1 MKTNYFSLLFFIRKT
16 RLLKN
21 GEAPISLRITVNGKR
36 AEMQLSRSI
45 EVSNWNQAKECAI
58 SKDARSKEL
67 NYYLESIRT
76 KIFSIQREM
85 QMDDKVLTPQ
95 SILNRFKGNDDSK
108 KMLLEVFREHNKQC
122 RELLDKDFVLGT
134 VLRYE
139 RTVTYLE
146 ELIQKNFQVS
156 DVPIKDIDNAFIRN
170 FEHYVKTQKGCAQ
183 NAATKYLKNL
193 KKITKQALANNW
205 ISVDPFKDIKF
216 SVTNS
221 NRDFL
226 LEDEVKLLLE
236 KEFTVKRLEKVRDIF
251 VFCCFTGL
259 AFTDVQNL
267 RKEHIFKDNF
277 GEWWIRKPREKT
289 NTMSQVP
296 LMDIPMKIL
305 EKYKN
310 DDECVKEVKLLP
322 VPSNQRMNSYLTE
335 IADVC
340 SINKKLTTHVARH
353 SFACIALANGVSIEV
368 ISKMLGH
375 TDTKTTKI
383 YAKMV
388 DKTISKEMQV
398 LREKFAV

>member
-1 MKTNYFSLLFFIRKT
+1 M
-16 RLLKN
+16 
-21 GEAPISLRITVNGKR
+21 
-36 AEMQLSRSI
+36 
-45 EVSNWNQAKECAI
+45 
-58 SKDARSKEL
+58 
-67 NYYLESIRT
+67 
-76 KIFSIQREM
+76 
-85 QMDDKVLTPQ
+85 
-95 SILNRFKGNDDSK
+95 
-108 KMLLEVFREHNKQC
+108 
-122 RELLDKDFVLGT
+122 
-134 VLRYE
+134 
-139 RTVTYLE
+139 
-146 ELIQKNFQVS
+146 
-156 DVPIKDIDNAFIRN
+156 
-170 FEHYVKTQKGCAQ
+170 
-183 NAATKYLKNL
+183 
-193 KKITKQALANNW
+193 
-205 ISVDPFKDIKF
+205 DPFKDIKF

-226 LEDEVKLLLE
+226 LEDKVKLLLE
-236 KEFTVKRLEKVRDIF
+236 KEFTVERLEKVRDIF

-340 SINKKLTTHVARH
+340 SINKKLTTHIARH

-398 LREKFAV
+398 LRKKFAV